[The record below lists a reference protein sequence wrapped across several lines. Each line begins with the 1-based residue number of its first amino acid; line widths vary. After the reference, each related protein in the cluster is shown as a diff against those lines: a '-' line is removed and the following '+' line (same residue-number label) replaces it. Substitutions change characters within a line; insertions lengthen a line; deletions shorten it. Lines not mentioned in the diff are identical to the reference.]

1 MIFAE
6 KIFSIM
12 ERSDFMRHYL
22 KSENGEVKY
31 TVDMYCGHPDM
42 KNNNTESVGCNGVCS
57 ECKYGMAILSL
68 KDFYEIMKYA
78 KIDFRQ

>member
-1 MIFAE
+1 
-6 KIFSIM
+6 
-12 ERSDFMRHYL
+12 MRHYL

-42 KNNNTESVGCNGVCS
+42 KNNNTESVGCNGVRS
-57 ECKYGMAILSL
+57 ECKYGMATLSL